1 MATLSRLT
9 LWVRRHMVT
18 AGIILA
24 FSLMFILA
32 AGAMG
37 VAAYGIREAART
49 QVDLFQHWSRA
60 QKSVNVQELTKADSD
75 AKKSEVDL
83 TMLKQSWEDGKKKE
97 KEGGKNSQT
106 HFFFF
111 FLSS

>member
-1 MATLSRLT
+1 
-9 LWVRRHMVT
+9 MVT

-83 TMLKQSWEDGKKKE
+83 TMLKQSWEAEIKKE
-97 KEGGKNSQT
+97 IGEGKIPMPKPKLVKAADGRS
-106 HFFFF
+106 FDMAE
-111 FLSS
+111 LEVL